1 MVAVPTGR
9 LSETVGA
16 SDRMSRVPA
25 AASRKSMISWAT
37 VMWNAAC
44 ELGGD
49 SSSRDDEAAL
59 AAAGGK
65 CENH

>member
-16 SDRMSRVPA
+16 SDRMSRVPS
-25 AASRKSMISWAT
+25 AASRKLMISWAT

-44 ELGGD
+44 ALGGGF
-49 SSSRDDEAAL
+49 EL
-59 AAAGGK
+59 ARRRG
-65 CENH
+65 CPRRRWRQM